1 MDVISLQTIAAGI
14 MFIVLVMLFALA
26 PDESGE
32 SDDGEAM
39 PQLLGKRPA

>member
-14 MFIVLVMLFALA
+14 MLIVLVMLFALT
-26 PDESGE
+26 PDEGG
-32 SDDGEAM
+32 DTGDVEAM